1 VNPTA
6 HANSSDETRLIEADA
21 ADRAETTVSIQP
33 HGVLIAASTV
43 GLRISHASQNCG
55 RDIGIAAADLLG
67 SDLGAV
73 FGSDWIAAN
82 RSSLDGTEEH
92 RHPLAA
98 TVAGRAFDVIV
109 HHSAETVVLELEP
122 AGLRPG
128 HEEALAVYRAIQQL
142 TRATT
147 DREMWAAAA
156 VALQQL
162 TGFDRVI
169 VNAIFPDGHG
179 EIVAEEAPA
188 DTARY
193 LGLHFPAAAMPERVR
208 QSYLRRRSRLVVSSD
223 AVSSLV
229 IAGDDA
235 AALDLGRSELSSVSA
250 HDLYYMNTFGHT
262 SLLSLSL
269 VRDGVLIGVISLAN
283 RTPVTVPYAVRQG
296 LEALANQVAL
306 HLDSMAKIR
315 RLTESRRLRSVRTQ
329 LIDQLVLQRSTDASA
344 IADALF
350 GGELTVL
357 DLIAADGAMIC
368 LGTHVT
374 SIGATPRA
382 AIMRAAGLRLGATL
396 AGRSIVSEALAE
408 EHPDVAALLP
418 SVSGLIVAPLPGFDG
433 FLAWFRME
441 TPEQTDWFGVD
452 PSVEPLPLEAP
463 GVFPSWSETVMGR
476 SLPWTGFESEADD
489 LARDLT
495 LALLRQA
502 DTQLA
507 ALAMRDALTGLP
519 NRRLLMDRIE
529 LGLAKKTETTR
540 LTVLFVDIDSFKS
553 INDTHG
559 HDAGDVLLVHVAN
572 RILATTRSPD
582 TVARLGG
589 DEFVVLC
596 EAITA
601 EEAGIIADRIAEAIR
616 QPIDVG
622 GNFVTVTA
630 SVGMAVADPASTA
643 ADVLKRA
650 DGAMYRAKAQGKN
663 RVAT

>member
-1 VNPTA
+1 MNPTA
-6 HANSSDETRLIEADA
+6 PANSSDEARLIEADA
-21 ADRAETTVSIQP
+21 ADLAETRVSIQP
-33 HGVLIAASTV
+33 HGVLLAARAD
-43 GLRISHASQNCG
+43 GLRISHASQNSDRELG
-55 RDIGIAAADLLG
+55 IGTADLLG
-67 SDLGAV
+67 SDLGTV
-73 FGSDWIAAN
+73 FGNDWIEAN
-82 RSSLDGTEEH
+82 RSTLDGTEMH
-92 RHPLAA
+92 RHPIAA

-109 HHSAETVVLELEP
+109 HRSAESVVLELEP
-122 AGLRPG
+122 SGLRPG

-147 DREMWAAAA
+147 DREMWDAAA

-169 VNAIFPDGHG
+169 VNVLFPDGHG

-188 DTARY
+188 DTVRY
-193 LGLHFPAAAMPERVR
+193 LGLHFPAAAMPDHVR
-208 QSYLRRRSRLVVSSD
+208 RSYLRRRSRLVVSSD
-223 AVSSLV
+223 AQSSLV
-229 IAGDDA
+229 IAGEDA
-235 AALDLGRSELSSVSA
+235 APLDLGRAELSSVSA
-250 HDLYYMNTFGHT
+250 HDLYYMSTFDHT
-262 SLLSLSL
+262 SVLSLSL

-283 RTPVTVPYAVRQG
+283 RTPVTVPYAIRQG
-296 LEALANQVAL
+296 LEALANQIAL

-315 RLTESRRLRSVRTQ
+315 RLTESRRLRSVRTE
-329 LIDQLVLQRSTDASA
+329 LINQLVLQRSTDASA

-441 TPEQTDWFGVD
+441 TPDQTDWFGVD
-452 PSVEPLPLEAP
+452 PSADATLPAIA
-463 GVFPSWSETVMGR
+463 GAFPSWSETVMGR
-476 SLPWTGFESEADD
+476 SVPWIGFESEADD

-529 LGLAKKTETTR
+529 LGLAKKAATGQ

-559 HDAGDVLLVHVAN
+559 HDAGDLLLVHVAN

-596 EAITA
+596 ESITA
-601 EEAGIIADRIAEAIR
+601 EEAASIADRIAEAIR

-622 GNFVTVTA
+622 GSFVTVTA
-630 SVGMAVADPASTA
+630 SVGMAVADPSSTS

-663 RVAT
+663 RVAL